1 MMNCIR
7 YILLLALL
15 ATALPVFAQDI
26 KYEDPKVVK
35 GSRINITFRSIPSE
49 DTGVVSG
56 EYTVDPNDG
65 TIALPYLNERV
76 YVAGK
81 TARQVSDL
89 VRSLYVNQQ
98 IYAHPIVTATVGEAG
113 FEEQLKNRYIQVTG
127 NVGGKK
133 NLPYRAGMTLISALL
148 ECGDITDWGS
158 RKIQVTRKGVTR
170 TYDYF
175 SAKDRAIILYPNDI
189 IFVPKRS
196 MWEARPDKI
205 GP

>member
-1 MMNCIR
+1 MNIVR
-7 YILLLALL
+7 YIMLLAIAVLV
-15 ATALPVFAQDI
+15 LPSFAQDI
-26 KYEDPKVVK
+26 KYEEPKVVK
-35 GSRINITFRSIPSE
+35 GSRITLAFRSIPGE
-49 DTGVVSG
+49 DSGTVNG
-56 EYTVDPNDG
+56 EYYVDPNDG
-65 TIALPYLNERV
+65 TISLPYLKDRV

-89 VRSLYVNQQ
+89 VRNLYVTQQ
-98 IYAHPIVTATVGEAG
+98 IYAHPIVTATVGAAG
-113 FEEQLKNRYIQVTG
+113 FEDDLKNRYIQVTG

-133 NLPYRAGMTLISALL
+133 NLPYRAGITLISALL

-189 IFVPKRS
+189 IYVPKRS

>member
-1 MMNCIR
+1 MNIVR
-7 YILLLALL
+7 FIALL
-15 ATALPVFAQDI
+15 VISVLILPSFAQEI
-26 KYEDPKVVK
+26 KYEEPKVVK
-35 GSRINITFRSIPSE
+35 GSRITLAFRSIPGE
-49 DTGVVSG
+49 DSGTVNG
-56 EYTVDPNDG
+56 EYYVDPNDG
-65 TIALPYLNERV
+65 TIFLPYLKDRV

-89 VRSLYVNQQ
+89 VRNLYVTQQ
-98 IYAHPIVTATVGEAG
+98 IYAHPIVTATVGTAG
-113 FEEQLKNRYIQVTG
+113 FEDDLKNRYIQVTG

-133 NLPYRAGMTLISALL
+133 NLPYRAGITLISALL

-189 IFVPKRS
+189 IYVPKRS

>member
-1 MMNCIR
+1 MNCIR
-7 YILLLALL
+7 YFILLALAVFTSL
-15 ATALPVFAQDI
+15 AFAQEV
-26 KYEDPKVVK
+26 KYEEPRAVK
-35 GSRINITFRSIPSE
+35 GSNITITFRSVPTE
-49 DTGVVSG
+49 DAGVVSG
-56 EYTVDPNDG
+56 EYLVDPTDG
-65 TIALPYLNERV
+65 TISMPYLSERV
-76 YVAGK
+76 HVAGK

-89 VRSLYVNQQ
+89 VRSLYVSQQ
-98 IYAHPIVTATVGEAG
+98 IYAHPIVSATVGEANLANS
-113 FEEQLKNRYIQVTG
+113 LKDRFIQVTG

-133 NLPYRAGMTLISALL
+133 NLPYRPGITLISALL

-175 SAKDRAIILYPNDI
+175 SAKDRAIILYPDDI